1 MDIVTRKQIN
11 ILIRLAESDKEFSEV
26 EKDLIL
32 NLAKEKKFPAQEV
45 LDLIHHPEPIG
56 SLGALSQN
64 QKYEYLLSCISLILA
79 DRKVFETEI
88 NFAKNIALK
97 LGFKHNVVE
106 FLIKNIEN
114 TEKAAL
120 KNIVLTTYC

>member
-11 ILIRLAESDKEFSEV
+11 ILIRLAESDKEFAKV

-45 LDLIHHPEPIG
+45 LELIQHPEPIG

-64 QKYEYLLSCISLILA
+64 QKYEYLLSCINLILA
-79 DRKVFETEI
+79 DRKVLETEK

>member
-11 ILIRLAESDKEFSEV
+11 ILIRLAESDKEFAKV

-45 LDLIHHPEPIG
+45 LDLIQHPEPIG

-79 DRKVFETEI
+79 DRKVLETEI